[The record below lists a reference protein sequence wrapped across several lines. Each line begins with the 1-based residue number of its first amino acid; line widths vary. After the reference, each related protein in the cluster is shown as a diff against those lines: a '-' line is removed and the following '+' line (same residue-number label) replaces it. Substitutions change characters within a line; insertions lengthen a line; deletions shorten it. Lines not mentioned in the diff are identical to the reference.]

1 MKQSC
6 WSCKHCI
13 NDYFAT
19 GILDCKKQDDMTD
32 DEFEVYYGNNGGE
45 NCLYYEES
53 NANNEIWVK
62 HENGY
67 YGKLYGKSSMSIYW
81 GNTEVI
87 HTGFRSINTA
97 YELYELLTELPTFMK
112 NLYIRSEKI

>member
-19 GILDCKKQDDMTD
+19 GTMDCKKQDNMTD
-32 DEFEVYYGNNGGE
+32 DDFEVYYGNNGGE

-81 GNTEVI
+81 GNKEVF
-87 HTGFRSINTA
+87 HTGFRTINTPE
-97 YELYELLTELPTFMK
+97 ELYKELSEMASFMEM
-112 NLYIRSEKI
+112 LYKE